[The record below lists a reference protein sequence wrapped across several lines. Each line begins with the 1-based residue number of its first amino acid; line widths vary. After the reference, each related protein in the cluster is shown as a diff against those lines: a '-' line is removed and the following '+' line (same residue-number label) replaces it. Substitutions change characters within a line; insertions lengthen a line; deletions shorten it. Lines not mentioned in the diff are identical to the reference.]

1 MSHRW
6 RLISVALIATVLM
19 TGCMTTGLYETA
31 RTAPPGRFQG
41 GGALTP
47 VHITVTD
54 NGVAGG
60 FLPLPELF
68 AKIGLGP
75 GFDIGARW
83 AFGPGMA
90 LNAKAQFL
98 KGPLDGAIYLSGS
111 FYGFFGGGVGFGTY
125 SLSPRLIL
133 SSEKRGGFPFAING
147 GISYI
152 GAIAGGDGST
162 ASGGTL
168 AAVAGAGLPFRL
180 GGTRSARIMP
190 ELAISFPIFSTF
202 EYGGEGISYGG
213 IEGFYTSF
221 GISFGHVG
229 PDRR

>member
-1 MSHRW
+1 MSQHW

-19 TGCMTTGLYETA
+19 TGCMTIGLYETA
-31 RTAPPGRFQG
+31 RTAPPGKFQG
-41 GGALTP
+41 GGTLTP
-47 VHITVTD
+47 LHINVTD
-54 NGVAGG
+54 DGVAGG
-60 FLPLPELF
+60 FYPAAELF

-75 GFDIGARW
+75 NFDIGARW

-111 FYGFFGGGVGFGTY
+111 FYGLVEDNKGFGMY

-133 SSEKRGGFPFAING
+133 SSETRSGFPFAING
-147 GISYI
+147 GIRYI
-152 GAIAGGDGST
+152 GKIGG
-162 ASGGTL
+162 GGTL

-180 GGTRSARIMP
+180 RGTRSVRIIPELSISLPVFSSSTFKHGGTRIYRYS
-190 ELAISFPIFSTF
+190 
-202 EYGGEGISYGG
+202 GV
-213 IEGFYTSF
+213 EGFYESF
-221 GISFGHVG
+221 GISCGYVG